1 LKTNELIKDLLF
13 LLFKLKM
20 VLYSVDSPQKIG
32 QDNHVVGQKTPK
44 AGYFHLIAVKNYL
57 SKINNTPYII
67 HTSTLVNLE
76 EI

>member
-1 LKTNELIKDLLF
+1 MLIKDLLF

-20 VLYSVDSPQKIG
+20 VLYSGDSPQRIG
-32 QDNHVVGQKTPK
+32 QDTHVVGQKTPK

-57 SKINNTPYII
+57 SKIKNPLYLIT
-67 HTSTLVNLE
+67 TSALVNLE